1 MGQDEVTKRYG
12 RKMGFI
18 SIRKRQHFPFFLC
31 HLFPAFTRLSVG
43 EIMRRRSA
51 GPTTACLAPN

>member
-1 MGQDEVTKRYG
+1 MDI
-12 RKMGFI
+12 I
-18 SIRKRQHFPFFLC
+18 SMRERQLVSPLLPLS
-31 HLFPAFTRLSVG
+31 HLFSAFTRLSVE

>member
-1 MGQDEVTKRYG
+1 MNSHKEKGGK
-12 RKMGFI
+12 KMGII
-18 SIRKRQHFPFFLC
+18 SMRERQLFFPFALS
-31 HLFPAFTRLSVG
+31 HLFSAFTRLSVG